1 MIDKDIKILIAD
13 DVPVMRRLILHL
25 LEQLELENVDMV
37 ANGAKALDMLR
48 KYKYDVVLSDWKMP
62 VMDGLE
68 LLRAMKSDPALKD
81 IPVILITAE
90 DSEER
95 ILNAIE
101 EGVNNYIVK
110 PLSVKTLEDKLIKV
124 LKKR

>member
-1 MIDKDIKILIAD
+1 MIDQDIKILIAD

-37 ANGAKALDMLR
+37 ANGVQALDMLR
-48 KYKYDVVLSDWKMP
+48 EYKYDVVLSDWKMP

-110 PLSVKTLEDKLIKV
+110 PLSVKTLENKLIEV
-124 LKKR
+124 LKKK